1 MKKKFFV
8 LILFILFLIVVF
20 ISFISGSVNITIKE
34 LFDSFLG
41 KNPNS
46 DNALIVLK
54 IRLPRILLA
63 ILAGGVLSVTG
74 AVLQA
79 LFKNPLVDPFITG
92 VSSGAAFGA
101 TIAIIFNLNS
111 ITLLAVLGAVFTI
124 LFVYGLSRK
133 NGSLNLYN
141 LLLIGVMV
149 SSFFSALIMFL
160 SALFNKDLV
169 KVVFWLMGDLS
180 ITDFILLKYSYI
192 ISIIVIIFCI
202 FFSNDLNILSLN
214 EDEAKVSGV
223 RTEFIKTFY
232 FISSGILTGIAVALS
247 GVIGFVGLVIPHV
260 VRFFTG
266 PDLRGLIPVSF
277 LAGAA
282 FLLGCDTIARTI
294 FLPSEIPVGI
304 ITGLVGAPVFV
315 FILLRRK

>member
-1 MKKKFFV
+1 MRKKIFV
-8 LILFILFLIVVF
+8 LILSVLLLIIVF
-20 ISFISGSVNITIKE
+20 ISFVSGSINITIKE
-34 LFDSFLG
+34 IFNSFFN
-41 KNPNS
+41 KNLNN
-46 DNALIVLK
+46 DNALIILK

-63 ILAGGVLSVTG
+63 ILVGGVLSVTG
-74 AVLQA
+74 AILQA

-133 NGSLNLYN
+133 NGNLNLYN
-141 LLLIGVMV
+141 LLLTGVMV

-160 SALFNKDLV
+160 SAFFNKDLV

-180 ITDFILLKYSYI
+180 ITNFVLLKYSYV
-192 ISIIVIIFCI
+192 ISIIIIIFCI
-202 FFSNDLNILSLN
+202 FFSNDLNILSLD

-232 FISSGILTGIAVALS
+232 FIASGILTGIAVALS

-277 LAGAA
+277 IAGAA